1 MIIWVGICQSK
12 RWHNDPLHYFFITF
26 IIRSVATNIMRQIEK
41 QMNFALSNKGNWGGS
56 NTSVTYDP
64 SENYSEV
71 RLHGN
76 LIAWFDHTKQLLAI
90 SSAVGGIL
98 TTKSRLNALLYE
110 VNTGVRVFQKN
121 WDWFVSDLTGKR
133 VVDFYDGMTRQ

>member
-1 MIIWVGICQSK
+1 
-12 RWHNDPLHYFFITF
+12 
-26 IIRSVATNIMRQIEK
+26 MRQIEK
-41 QMNFALSNKGNWGGS
+41 QMNFALSNKGNFSKS
-56 NTSVTYDP
+56 NTTVSYDS

-90 SSAVGGIL
+90 SSAGWHSN

-110 VNTGVRVFQKN
+110 VNTGVKVFQKN
-121 WDWFVSDLTGKR
+121 FDWFVTDFTGKKT
-133 VVDFYDGMTRQ
+133 VDFYDGLLVNKDGFSSIQSHPNVA